1 MKKKMTEAVMVM
13 PERKS
18 TASIQLGKDLLL
30 PRLSV
35 GKTVTVVLSG
45 RITNLNDD
53 DWGKGFSMKLSAVVT
68 DDGMGGEIKKM
79 NKFRKMVNLTDLDEF
94 DE

>member
-1 MKKKMTEAVMVM
+1 M

-35 GKTVTVVLSG
+35 GKTVTVILSS

-53 DWGKGFSMKLSAVVT
+53 DYSKGFSMKLSAVVT
-68 DDGMGGEIKKM
+68 DDGLGGQIKKM
-79 NKFRKMVNLTDLDEF
+79 NKFRNMVNLTDLDED